1 MDLKGY
7 IGYVSDKLGYAG
19 IESTQNT
26 YLAGNNLVLHALG
39 PISQIFEQNVGND
52 VHLTLN
58 ADYQQAAYDALGNR
72 KGAVVVL
79 NRKTGEVLAMVD
91 QCLIQIQLMKI
102 GIIFA

>member
-1 MDLKGY
+1 M
-7 IGYVSDKLGYAG
+7 
-19 IESTQNT
+19 
-26 YLAGNNLVLHALG
+26 HALG

-79 NRKTGEVLAMVD
+79 NRKTGEY
-91 QCLIQIQLMKI
+91 
-102 GIIFA
+102 